1 MFQFLILLQTRNIKK
16 KTKNWEKSRGCGDW
30 RMEISWKCK
39 EDNITFLKVVGWKF
53 SIHDNTF
60 IVFTDDKITDHYPE
74 GGEENSS
81 VHGAA
86 TGYSCMLWRRKG
98 TSNMAGTENRNLYQ
112 I

>member
-1 MFQFLILLQTRNIKK
+1 MT
-16 KTKNWEKSRGCGDW
+16 
-30 RMEISWKCK
+30 ISWKCK
-39 EDNITFLKVVGWKF
+39 EDKITFLKVVGWKF

-60 IVFTDDKITDHYPE
+60 IVFTDDKITVLYTE
-74 GGEENSS
+74 EGEENSS

-98 TSNMAGTENRNLYQ
+98 ISNTAGTENRNLHS